1 MKQKL
6 FVLLGDVVS
15 SRQIAERDLFQDRL
29 NDICRSVNE
38 QYDNDVY
45 APFKTLK
52 GLDEMGGVLKNI
64 SNFYNIINTLA
75 ESLYPHVMR
84 CALVYDFVD
93 TALDSRDVSKMD
105 GPAFH
110 RSSQSISQL
119 KKTERRISISV
130 QDEILDLTLA
140 GQINLL
146 LLFRHEISPKQR
158 KIIKEYELIKNQMKV
173 AELFGISQQSVSLAL
188 RRSRWKIIRDL
199 EDELNHSLQEYQKRI
214 IQTNLGSNSI

>member
-15 SRQIAERDLFQDRL
+15 SRQIADRDLFQGQLNELCRNINDWYG
-29 NDICRSVNE
+29 NDIF
-38 QYDNDVY
+38 
-45 APFKTLK
+45 APFKILK
-52 GLDEMGGVLKNI
+52 GLDEMGGVLENI
-64 SNFYNIINTLA
+64 SNFYNIINTVA
-75 ESLYPHVMR
+75 ESLYPQVMR

-93 TALDSRDVSKMD
+93 TALDSRDVSRMD

-130 QDEILDLTLA
+130 QDEILDRTLA
-140 GQINLL
+140 GEINLL
-146 LLFRHEISPKQR
+146 LLFRHDISPKQR

-173 AELFGISQQSVSLAL
+173 AERFGISQQSVSLAL
-188 RRSRWKIIRDL
+188 RRSRWKMIKEL
-199 EDELNHSLQEYQKRI
+199 EDELDHSLQAYQKRI
-214 IQTNLGSNSI
+214 FQMNLR